1 MSALQNKH
9 FLPNDSNPKLTCLS
23 ILFIDSTS
31 KLCLKDVS
39 DQVTKEFT
47 SRLQNDPAAQE
58 RFYRSFGLHP
68 GKLRIRGLSDIKEL
82 FPDTPVKML
91 KDVCEA
97 LQLFDLV
104 ELLDKETKP
113 KTLRPAL
120 PLREIEKLPSANNR
134 PTKIYTKA
142 EVLIIRCSGKEG
154 EDYGSE
160 KFGHFFK
167 LLNTKN
173 QVTELTAKSSWN
185 LHEQLNELKRSKKSS
200 EYDMLHEKRRE
211 QELKICLQGK
221 LPFSLYSGR
230 APSLVLNKFSGET
243 FIQPESQGLSS
254 RFYDEEA
261 EMKKELRKV
270 TKAIEVSTKKTVSIF
285 GEIKK
290 REEELKKETEKFK
303 ITVSTQMDNWIEQSH
318 DKGI

>member
-1 MSALQNKH
+1 MAL
-9 FLPNDSNPKLTCLS
+9 
-23 ILFIDSTS
+23 
-31 KLCLKDVS
+31 
-39 DQVTKEFT
+39 
-47 SRLQNDPAAQE
+47 E
-58 RFYRSFGLHP
+58 RFYRSFGLDP
-68 GKLRIRGLSDIKEL
+68 SKLRTRGLSDIKEL

-154 EDYGSE
+154 EDHGSE
-160 KFGHFFK
+160 TFGHFFK

-173 QVTELTAKSSWN
+173 HVTELKANSSWN
-185 LHEQLNELKRSKKSS
+185 LYKQLDDLKHSDFINNFKIVSAK
-200 EYDMLHEKRRE
+200 ERE
-211 QELKICLQGK
+211 QTLKICLQKK
-221 LPFSLYSGR
+221 LPFSLYDER
-230 APSLVLNKFSGET
+230 TLWAFNEVSGET
-243 FIQPESQGLSS
+243 PSQPESQKLSGI
-254 RFYDEEA
+254 FYEEEA
-261 EMKKELRKV
+261 VMRKKLKEATRIIDLV
-270 TKAIEVSTKKTVSIF
+270 TKETIPITGK
-285 GEIKK
+285 IKE

-303 ITVSTQMDNWIEQSH
+303 ITVLTQMDNWIEQSH

>member
-1 MSALQNKH
+1 M
-9 FLPNDSNPKLTCLS
+9 
-23 ILFIDSTS
+23 
-31 KLCLKDVS
+31 
-39 DQVTKEFT
+39 TKEFT
-47 SRLQNDPAAQE
+47 SRLQNDRAAQE

-160 KFGHFFK
+160 KFGHFFE

-185 LHEQLNELKRSKKSS
+185 LHEQLDELKHSERSN
-200 EYDMLHEKRRE
+200 EYDMFHEEQRE
-211 QELKICLQGK
+211 RGLKICLQKK
-221 LPFSLYSGR
+221 LPFSLYGR
-230 APSLVLNKFSGET
+230 RALSAVLNKFSGET
-243 FIQPESQGLSS
+243 FIQPESQELSS
-254 RFYDEEA
+254 MFYEEEE
-261 EMKKELRKV
+261 EMKKELRKA
-270 TKAIEVSTKKTVSIF
+270 TKAIELSTKERISIT
-285 GEIKK
+285 GEIKE

-303 ITVSTQMDNWIEQSH
+303 ITVLTQMDNWIEQSL

>member
-1 MSALQNKH
+1 M
-9 FLPNDSNPKLTCLS
+9 
-23 ILFIDSTS
+23 
-31 KLCLKDVS
+31 S

-47 SRLQNDPAAQE
+47 SRLQNDRAAQE

-68 GKLRIRGLSDIKEL
+68 GKLRIRGLSDVKEL

-160 KFGHFFK
+160 KFGHFFE

-185 LHEQLNELKRSKKSS
+185 LHEQLDKLKHSERSN
-200 EYDMLHEKRRE
+200 EYDMFHEEQRE
-211 QELKICLQGK
+211 RGLKICLQKK
-221 LPFSLYSGR
+221 LPFSLYGR
-230 APSLVLNKFSGET
+230 RALSAVLNKFSGET
-243 FIQPESQGLSS
+243 FIQPESQELWSM
-254 RFYDEEA
+254 FYEEEE
-261 EMKKELRKV
+261 EMKKELRKA
-270 TKAIEVSTKKTVSIF
+270 TKAIELSTKERISIT
-285 GEIKK
+285 GEIKE

-303 ITVSTQMDNWIEQSH
+303 ITVLTQMDNWIEQSH

>member
-1 MSALQNKH
+1 M
-9 FLPNDSNPKLTCLS
+9 
-23 ILFIDSTS
+23 
-31 KLCLKDVS
+31 KDVS
-39 DQVTKEFT
+39 DQVTTEFT
-47 SRLQNDPAAQE
+47 SRLKNDPVALE
-58 RFYRSFGLHP
+58 RFYRSFGLDP
-68 GKLRIRGLSDIKEL
+68 SKLRTRGLSDIKEL

-91 KDVCEA
+91 KEVCEA

-160 KFGHFFK
+160 TFGHFFK

-173 QVTELTAKSSWN
+173 HVTELKANSSWN
-185 LHEQLNELKRSKKSS
+185 LYKQLDDLKRSEFMKNFNILDAK
-200 EYDMLHEKRRE
+200 DKE
-211 QELKICLQGK
+211 QTLKICLQKK
-221 LPFSLYSGR
+221 LPFSLYGFR
-230 APSLVLNKFSGET
+230 PLWALNEVSGET
-243 FIQPESQGLSS
+243 SSQPESQKLP
-254 RFYDEEA
+254 RIFYDEEA
-261 EMKKELRKV
+261 VMKKKLREATREIDLA
-270 TKAIEVSTKKTVSIF
+270 TKETIPIT
-285 GEIKK
+285 GMIKE

-303 ITVSTQMDNWIEQSH
+303 ITVLTQMDNWIEQSH

>member
-1 MSALQNKH
+1 M
-9 FLPNDSNPKLTCLS
+9 
-23 ILFIDSTS
+23 
-31 KLCLKDVS
+31 
-39 DQVTKEFT
+39 TKECT
-47 SRLQNDPAAQE
+47 SRLQNDRAAQE

-160 KFGHFFK
+160 KFGHFFE

-185 LHEQLNELKRSKKSS
+185 LHEQLDKLKHSERSN
-200 EYDMLHEKRRE
+200 EYDMFHEEQRE
-211 QELKICLQGK
+211 RGLKICLQKK
-221 LPFSLYSGR
+221 LPFSLFGR
-230 APSLVLNKFSGET
+230 RALSAVLNKFSGET
-243 FIQPESQGLSS
+243 FIQPESQELWSM
-254 RFYDEEA
+254 FFEEEE
-261 EMKKELRKV
+261 EMKKELRKA
-270 TKAIEVSTKKTVSIF
+270 TKAIELSTKERISIT
-285 GEIKK
+285 GEIKE

-303 ITVSTQMDNWIEQSH
+303 ITVLTQMDNWIEQSH

>member
-1 MSALQNKH
+1 M
-9 FLPNDSNPKLTCLS
+9 
-23 ILFIDSTS
+23 
-31 KLCLKDVS
+31 
-39 DQVTKEFT
+39 TKEFT
-47 SRLQNDPAAQE
+47 SRLQNDPVAQE
-58 RFYRSFGLHP
+58 RFYRSFGLDSR
-68 GKLRIRGLSDIKEL
+68 KLRIRGLSDIKEL

-200 EYDMLHEKRRE
+200 EYDMLHEKKRE
-211 QELKICLQGK
+211 QGLKICLQKK

-230 APSLVLNKFSGET
+230 APSSVLNKFSGET

-261 EMKKELRKV
+261 EMKKERRKA
-270 TKAIEVSTKKTVSIF
+270 TKAIEVSTKKRVSIF
-285 GEIKK
+285 GEIKE

-303 ITVSTQMDNWIEQSH
+303 ITVLTQMDNWIEQSH

>member
-1 MSALQNKH
+1 M
-9 FLPNDSNPKLTCLS
+9 
-23 ILFIDSTS
+23 FIDSTS

-39 DQVTKEFT
+39 DQVTNEFT
-47 SRLQNDPAAQE
+47 SRLQNDPVAQE
-58 RFYRSFGLHP
+58 RFYRSFGLDP

-91 KDVCEA
+91 KEVCEA

-134 PTKIYTKA
+134 PTKIYTNA
-142 EVLIIRCSGKEG
+142 EVLIIRCSAKEG

-173 QVTELTAKSSWN
+173 HVTELTANSSWN
-185 LHEQLNELKRSKKSS
+185 LNKQLGDLKRSGRINDYNIFSAK
-200 EYDMLHEKRRE
+200 ERE
-211 QELKICLQGK
+211 QTLKICLQKK
-221 LPFSLYSGR
+221 LPFSLYGGQ
-230 APSLVLNKFSGET
+230 AVWALNEVSGET
-243 FIQPESQGLSS
+243 FSQPESQELSS
-254 RFYDEEA
+254 MFYEEEA
-261 EMKKELRKV
+261 VMKKELREA
-270 TKAIEVSTKKTVSIF
+270 TKAIDLSTKERISIT
-285 GEIKK
+285 GEIKEK
-290 REEELKKETEKFK
+290 EEELKKETEKFK
-303 ITVSTQMDNWIEQSH
+303 ITVLTQMDNWIEQSH

>member
-1 MSALQNKH
+1 MH
-9 FLPNDSNPKLTCLS
+9 YVDLS
-23 ILFIDSTS
+23 KT
-31 KLCLKDVS
+31 
-39 DQVTKEFT
+39 
-47 SRLQNDPAAQE
+47 R
-58 RFYRSFGLHP
+58 
-68 GKLRIRGLSDIKEL
+68 EL

-91 KDVCEA
+91 KEVCEA

-173 QVTELTAKSSWN
+173 QVTELTANSSRN
-185 LHEQLNELKRSKKSS
+185 LHEQLDELKHSERSN
-200 EYDMLHEKRRE
+200 EYDMFHEEQRE
-211 QELKICLQGK
+211 RGLKLCLQKK
-221 LPFSLYSGR
+221 LPFSLYGR
-230 APSLVLNKFSGET
+230 RALSAVLKKFSGET
-243 FIQPESQGLSS
+243 FIQPESQELSS
-254 RFYDEEA
+254 MFYEEEA
-261 EMKKELRKV
+261 EMKKELRKA
-270 TKAIEVSTKKTVSIF
+270 TKAIELSTKERISIT
-285 GEIKK
+285 GEIKE

-303 ITVSTQMDNWIEQSH
+303 ITVLTQMDNWIEQSH

>member
-1 MSALQNKH
+1 M
-9 FLPNDSNPKLTCLS
+9 
-23 ILFIDSTS
+23 
-31 KLCLKDVS
+31 
-39 DQVTKEFT
+39 TKEFT

-173 QVTELTAKSSWN
+173 QVTELTANSSWN
-185 LHEQLNELKRSKKSS
+185 LRKQLNGLKYRVFTKNYNILSAQ
-200 EYDMLHEKRRE
+200 DRE
-211 QELKICLQGK
+211 QTLKICLQKK
-221 LPFSLYSGR
+221 LPFSLHGGR
-230 APSLVLNKFSGET
+230 AMWALNELSGET
-243 FIQPESQGLSS
+243 FSQPESQELSS
-254 RFYDEEA
+254 MFYEEEA
-261 EMKKELRKV
+261 VMKTQLREATKEIDL
-270 TKAIEVSTKKTVSIF
+270 STKERISITE
-285 GEIKK
+285 EIKE

-303 ITVSTQMDNWIEQSH
+303 ITVLTQMDNWIEQSH

>member
-1 MSALQNKH
+1 M
-9 FLPNDSNPKLTCLS
+9 
-23 ILFIDSTS
+23 
-31 KLCLKDVS
+31 
-39 DQVTKEFT
+39 TKEFT

-58 RFYRSFGLHP
+58 RFYRSFGLHS

-91 KDVCEA
+91 KEVCEA

-120 PLREIEKLPSANNR
+120 PLSEIEKLPSANNR

-173 QVTELTAKSSWN
+173 QVTELTAKSSRN
-185 LHEQLNELKRSKKSS
+185 LHEQLDELKHSERSN
-200 EYDMLHEKRRE
+200 EYDMFHEEQRE
-211 QELKICLQGK
+211 RGLKLCLQKK
-221 LPFSLYSGR
+221 LPFSLYGR
-230 APSLVLNKFSGET
+230 RALSAVLNKFSGET
-243 FIQPESQGLSS
+243 FIQPESQELSS
-254 RFYDEEA
+254 MFYEEEA
-261 EMKKELRKV
+261 EMKIELRKA
-270 TKAIEVSTKKTVSIF
+270 TKAIELWTKERISIT
-285 GEIKK
+285 GEIKE

-303 ITVSTQMDNWIEQSH
+303 ITVLTQMDNWIEQSH

>member
-9 FLPNDSNPKLTCLS
+9 FLLNDSNPKLACLS
-23 ILFIDSTS
+23 LLFIDSTS

-91 KDVCEA
+91 RDVCDA

-120 PLREIEKLPSANNR
+120 PLREIETLPSANNR

-167 LLNTKN
+167 LLNTQN
-173 QVTELTAKSSWN
+173 RVTELAAKSSWN
-185 LHEQLNELKRSKKSS
+185 LYEQLDKLKHSERSNN
-200 EYDMLHEKRRE
+200 YDILWGKEREKR
-211 QELKICLQGK
+211 LKICLQKK
-221 LPFSLYSGR
+221 LPFSLYDHR
-230 APSLVLNKFSGET
+230 PPWILNEISRET
-243 FIQPESQGLSS
+243 ISQPESEEFSS
-254 RFYDEEA
+254 MFYEEEA
-261 EMKKELRKV
+261 EMKKKLRKA
-270 TKAIEVSTKKTVSIF
+270 TEAIELSTKERISIT
-285 GEIKK
+285 GEIKE

-303 ITVSTQMDNWIEQSH
+303 ITVLTQMGNWIEQSH

>member
-1 MSALQNKH
+1 M
-9 FLPNDSNPKLTCLS
+9 
-23 ILFIDSTS
+23 
-31 KLCLKDVS
+31 
-39 DQVTKEFT
+39 TKEFT
-47 SRLQNDPAAQE
+47 SRLQNDPVAQE
-58 RFYRSFGLHP
+58 RFYRSFGLDP
-68 GKLRIRGLSDIKEL
+68 RKLRIRGLSDIKEL

-91 KDVCEA
+91 KEVCEA

-120 PLREIEKLPSANNR
+120 PLKETEKLPSANYR
-134 PTKIYTKA
+134 PTKIYTKT

-185 LHEQLNELKRSKKSS
+185 LHEQLDKLKHSERSN
-200 EYDMLHEKRRE
+200 EYDMFHEEQRE
-211 QELKICLQGK
+211 RGLKICLQKK
-221 LPFSLYSGR
+221 LPFSLYGR
-230 APSLVLNKFSGET
+230 RALSAVLNKFSGET
-243 FIQPESQGLSS
+243 FIQPESQELWSM
-254 RFYDEEA
+254 FFEEEE
-261 EMKKELRKV
+261 EMKKELRKA
-270 TKAIEVSTKKTVSIF
+270 TKAIELSTKERISIT
-285 GEIKK
+285 GEIKE

-303 ITVSTQMDNWIEQSH
+303 KAVLTQMDNWIEQSH

>member
-1 MSALQNKH
+1 M
-9 FLPNDSNPKLTCLS
+9 
-23 ILFIDSTS
+23 
-31 KLCLKDVS
+31 KDVS
-39 DQVTKEFT
+39 DQVTTEFT
-47 SRLQNDPAAQE
+47 SRLKSDTVALE
-58 RFYRSFGLHP
+58 RFYRSFGLDP
-68 GKLRIRGLSDIKEL
+68 SKLRTRGLSDIKEL

-91 KDVCEA
+91 KEVCEA

-160 KFGHFFK
+160 TFGHFFK

-173 QVTELTAKSSWN
+173 HVTELKANSSWN
-185 LHEQLNELKRSKKSS
+185 LYKQLDDLKRSEFMKNFNILDAK
-200 EYDMLHEKRRE
+200 DKE
-211 QELKICLQGK
+211 QTLKICLQKK
-221 LPFSLYSGR
+221 LPFSLYGGR
-230 APSLVLNKFSGET
+230 PLWALNEVSGET
-243 FIQPESQGLSS
+243 SSQPESQKLS
-254 RFYDEEA
+254 RIFYDEEA
-261 EMKKELRKV
+261 VMKKKLREATREIDLA
-270 TKAIEVSTKKTVSIF
+270 TKQTIPIT
-285 GEIKK
+285 GMIKE

-303 ITVSTQMDNWIEQSH
+303 ITVLTQMDNWIEQSH

>member
-1 MSALQNKH
+1 M
-9 FLPNDSNPKLTCLS
+9 
-23 ILFIDSTS
+23 
-31 KLCLKDVS
+31 
-39 DQVTKEFT
+39 TKEFT
-47 SRLQNDPAAQE
+47 SRLQNDPVAQE
-58 RFYRSFGLHP
+58 RFYRSFGLDP
-68 GKLRIRGLSDIKEL
+68 RKLRIRGLSDIKEL

-200 EYDMLHEKRRE
+200 EYDMLHEKKRE
-211 QELKICLQGK
+211 QGLKICLQKK

-230 APSLVLNKFSGET
+230 APSSVLNKFSGET

-261 EMKKELRKV
+261 EMKKELRKA
-270 TKAIEVSTKKTVSIF
+270 TKAIEVSTKKRVSIF
-285 GEIKK
+285 GEIKE

>member
-1 MSALQNKH
+1 
-9 FLPNDSNPKLTCLS
+9 
-23 ILFIDSTS
+23 
-31 KLCLKDVS
+31 
-39 DQVTKEFT
+39 
-47 SRLQNDPAAQE
+47 
-58 RFYRSFGLHP
+58 
-68 GKLRIRGLSDIKEL
+68 
-82 FPDTPVKML
+82 ML
-91 KDVCEA
+91 KEVCEA

-185 LHEQLNELKRSKKSS
+185 LHEQLDELKHGERSN
-200 EYDMLHEKRRE
+200 EYDMFHEERRE
-211 QELKICLQGK
+211 RGLKICLQKK
-221 LPFSLYSGR
+221 LPFSLYGR
-230 APSLVLNKFSGET
+230 GALLEVLNTFSGET
-243 FIQPESQGLSS
+243 FIQPESQELSS
-254 RFYDEEA
+254 MFYEEEA
-261 EMKKELRKV
+261 EMKRELRKA
-270 TKAIEVSTKKTVSIF
+270 TKAIELSTKERISIT
-285 GEIKK
+285 GEIKEK
-290 REEELKKETEKFK
+290 EEELKKETEKFK
-303 ITVSTQMDNWIEQSH
+303 ITVLTQMDNWIEQSH

>member
-1 MSALQNKH
+1 M
-9 FLPNDSNPKLTCLS
+9 
-23 ILFIDSTS
+23 
-31 KLCLKDVS
+31 
-39 DQVTKEFT
+39 TKEFT

-58 RFYRSFGLHP
+58 RFYRSFSLDP

-82 FPDTPVKML
+82 FPETPVKML

-134 PTKIYTKA
+134 PTKIYMKA
-142 EVLIIRCSGKEG
+142 EVLIIRCSGKED

-173 QVTELTAKSSWN
+173 HVTELTANSSWN
-185 LHEQLNELKRSKKSS
+185 LSKQLDDLKQS
-200 EYDMLHEKRRE
+200 EFVKNDNIFIAQERE
-211 QELKICLQGK
+211 QRLKICLQKK
-221 LPFSLYSGR
+221 LPFSMYDGG
-230 APSLVLNKFSGET
+230 AAWALNEVSGEI
-243 FIQPESQGLSS
+243 FSQPE
-254 RFYDEEA
+254 
-261 EMKKELRKV
+261 
-270 TKAIEVSTKKTVSIF
+270 T
-285 GEIKK
+285 
-290 REEELKKETEKFK
+290 
-303 ITVSTQMDNWIEQSH
+303 
-318 DKGI
+318 

>member
-1 MSALQNKH
+1 M
-9 FLPNDSNPKLTCLS
+9 
-23 ILFIDSTS
+23 
-31 KLCLKDVS
+31 S

-47 SRLQNDPAAQE
+47 SRLQNDPVAQE
-58 RFYRSFGLHP
+58 RFYRSFGLDSR
-68 GKLRIRGLSDIKEL
+68 KLRIRGLSDIKEL

-185 LHEQLNELKRSKKSS
+185 LHEQLDELKHRESCND
-200 EYDMLHEKRRE
+200 YDIFSGKERE
-211 QELKICLQGK
+211 NSLKICLQKK
-221 LPFSLYSGR
+221 LPFSLYGHR
-230 APSLVLNKFSGET
+230 PLWDLDEISGET
-243 FIQPESQGLSS
+243 FSQPESEELSS
-254 RFYDEEA
+254 MFHEVEA
-261 EMKKELRKV
+261 GMKKELRKA
-270 TKAIEVSTKKTVSIF
+270 TKAIDLSTKERISIT
-285 GEIKK
+285 GEIKE

-303 ITVSTQMDNWIEQSH
+303 KTVLTQMDNWIEQSH

>member
-1 MSALQNKH
+1 M
-9 FLPNDSNPKLTCLS
+9 
-23 ILFIDSTS
+23 
-31 KLCLKDVS
+31 
-39 DQVTKEFT
+39 TKEFT

-91 KDVCEA
+91 KEVCEA

-142 EVLIIRCSGKEG
+142 EVCSGKEG

-185 LHEQLNELKRSKKSS
+185 LHEQLDELKYSKRSR
-200 EYDMLHEKRRE
+200 EYDMFYEEQRERR
-211 QELKICLQGK
+211 LKICLQKK
-221 LPFSLYSGR
+221 LPSSLYGQLPVWVEEVASGR
-230 APSLVLNKFSGET
+230 GT
-243 FIQPESQGLSS
+243 FISQPESNEEMSS
-254 RFYDEEA
+254 MFYEEEA
-261 EMKKELRKV
+261 EMKKELRKA
-270 TKAIEVSTKKTVSIF
+270 TKAIELSTKERISIT
-285 GEIKK
+285 GEIKE

-303 ITVSTQMDNWIEQSH
+303 ITVLTQMDNWIEQSH
-318 DKGI
+318 DKGT

>member
-1 MSALQNKH
+1 
-9 FLPNDSNPKLTCLS
+9 
-23 ILFIDSTS
+23 
-31 KLCLKDVS
+31 
-39 DQVTKEFT
+39 
-47 SRLQNDPAAQE
+47 
-58 RFYRSFGLHP
+58 
-68 GKLRIRGLSDIKEL
+68 
-82 FPDTPVKML
+82 ML

-120 PLREIEKLPSANNR
+120 PLKETEKLPSANYR
-134 PTKIYTKA
+134 PTKIYTKT

-167 LLNTKN
+167 LLKTKN

-185 LHEQLNELKRSKKSS
+185 LHEQLDELKHRERSND
-200 EYDMLHEKRRE
+200 YDILSGKERE
-211 QELKICLQGK
+211 NSLKICLQKK
-221 LPFSLYSGR
+221 LPFSLYGHR
-230 APSLVLNKFSGET
+230 PLWDLDEISGET
-243 FIQPESQGLSS
+243 FSQPESEELSS
-254 RFYDEEA
+254 MFHEVEA
-261 EMKKELRKV
+261 GMKKELRKA
-270 TKAIEVSTKKTVSIF
+270 TKAIDLSTKERISIT
-285 GEIKK
+285 GGIKE

-303 ITVSTQMDNWIEQSH
+303 KAVLTQMDNWIEQSH

>member
-1 MSALQNKH
+1 M
-9 FLPNDSNPKLTCLS
+9 
-23 ILFIDSTS
+23 
-31 KLCLKDVS
+31 S

-47 SRLQNDPAAQE
+47 SRLQNDPVAQE
-58 RFYRSFGLHP
+58 RFYRSFGLDP
-68 GKLRIRGLSDIKEL
+68 RKLRIRGLSDIKEL

-91 KDVCEA
+91 KEVCEA

-120 PLREIEKLPSANNR
+120 PLKETEKLPSANYR

-185 LHEQLNELKRSKKSS
+185 LHEQLDELKHRERSNDYDILSGKERESS
-200 EYDMLHEKRRE
+200 
-211 QELKICLQGK
+211 LKICLQKK
-221 LPFSLYSGR
+221 LPFSLYGHR
-230 APSLVLNKFSGET
+230 PLWDLDEISGET
-243 FIQPESQGLSS
+243 FSQPESEELSS
-254 RFYDEEA
+254 MFHEVEA
-261 EMKKELRKV
+261 GMKKELRKA
-270 TKAIEVSTKKTVSIF
+270 TKAIDLSTKERISIT
-285 GEIKK
+285 GEIKE

-303 ITVSTQMDNWIEQSH
+303 KTVLTQMDNWIEQSH

>member
-1 MSALQNKH
+1 M
-9 FLPNDSNPKLTCLS
+9 
-23 ILFIDSTS
+23 
-31 KLCLKDVS
+31 KDVS
-39 DQVTKEFT
+39 DQVTTEFT
-47 SRLQNDPAAQE
+47 SRLKNDPVALE
-58 RFYRSFGLHP
+58 RFYRSFGLDP
-68 GKLRIRGLSDIKEL
+68 SKLRTRGLSDIKEL

-91 KDVCEA
+91 KEVCEA

-160 KFGHFFK
+160 TFGHFFK

-173 QVTELTAKSSWN
+173 HVTELKANSSWN
-185 LHEQLNELKRSKKSS
+185 LYKQLDDLKRSEFMKNFNILDAK
-200 EYDMLHEKRRE
+200 DKE
-211 QELKICLQGK
+211 QTLKICLQKK
-221 LPFSLYSGR
+221 LPFSLYGGR
-230 APSLVLNKFSGET
+230 PLWALNEVSGET
-243 FIQPESQGLSS
+243 FSQPESQKLS
-254 RFYDEEA
+254 RIFYDEEA
-261 EMKKELRKV
+261 VMKKKLREATREIDLA
-270 TKAIEVSTKKTVSIF
+270 TKETIPIT
-285 GEIKK
+285 GMIKE

-303 ITVSTQMDNWIEQSH
+303 ITVLTQMDNWIEQSH

>member
-1 MSALQNKH
+1 M
-9 FLPNDSNPKLTCLS
+9 
-23 ILFIDSTS
+23 
-31 KLCLKDVS
+31 KDVS

-47 SRLQNDPAAQE
+47 CRLQNDPVAQE
-58 RFYRSFGLHP
+58 RFYRSFGLDP
-68 GKLRIRGLSDIKEL
+68 GKLRVRRLSDIKEL

-167 LLNTKN
+167 LLNIKN
-173 QVTELTAKSSWN
+173 HVTELTANSSWN
-185 LHEQLNELKRSKKSS
+185 LCKQLNGLKYRVFATNEITLSAQ
-200 EYDMLHEKRRE
+200 DRE
-211 QELKICLQGK
+211 QTLKMCLQKK
-221 LPFSLYSGR
+221 LPFSLHGGR
-230 APSLVLNKFSGET
+230 AMWALNELSGET
-243 FIQPESQGLSS
+243 FSQPELQELSS
-254 RFYDEEA
+254 MFYEEEA
-261 EMKKELRKV
+261 VMKKQLREA
-270 TKAIEVSTKKTVSIF
+270 TKEIDLSREEMISITE
-285 GEIKK
+285 EIKERK
-290 REEELKKETEKFK
+290 EELKKETEKFK
-303 ITVSTQMDNWIEQSH
+303 ITVLTQMDNWIEQSH

>member
-1 MSALQNKH
+1 M
-9 FLPNDSNPKLTCLS
+9 
-23 ILFIDSTS
+23 
-31 KLCLKDVS
+31 S

-47 SRLQNDPAAQE
+47 SRLQNDPVAQE
-58 RFYRSFGLHP
+58 RFYRSFGLDP
-68 GKLRIRGLSDIKEL
+68 RKLRIRGLSDIKEL

-91 KDVCEA
+91 KEVCEA

-120 PLREIEKLPSANNR
+120 PLKETEKLPSANYR

-185 LHEQLNELKRSKKSS
+185 LHEQLDELKHRERSND
-200 EYDMLHEKRRE
+200 YDILSGKERE
-211 QELKICLQGK
+211 NSLKICLQKK
-221 LPFSLYSGR
+221 LPFSLYGHR
-230 APSLVLNKFSGET
+230 PLWDLDEISGET
-243 FIQPESQGLSS
+243 FSQPESEELSS
-254 RFYDEEA
+254 MFHEVEA
-261 EMKKELRKV
+261 GMKKELRKA
-270 TKAIEVSTKKTVSIF
+270 TKAIDLSTKERISIT
-285 GEIKK
+285 GEIKE

-303 ITVSTQMDNWIEQSH
+303 KTVLTQMDNWIEQSH
-318 DKGI
+318 DKGV

>member
-1 MSALQNKH
+1 M
-9 FLPNDSNPKLTCLS
+9 
-23 ILFIDSTS
+23 
-31 KLCLKDVS
+31 
-39 DQVTKEFT
+39 TKEFT

-120 PLREIEKLPSANNR
+120 PLKEIEKLPSANNR

-160 KFGHFFK
+160 KFGPFFK

-200 EYDMLHEKRRE
+200 EYDMLHEKKRE
-211 QELKICLQGK
+211 QGLKICLQKK

-230 APSLVLNKFSGET
+230 APSSVLNKFSGET

-261 EMKKELRKV
+261 EMKKELRKA
-270 TKAIEVSTKKTVSIF
+270 TKAIEVSTKKRVSIF
-285 GEIKK
+285 GEIKE

>member
-1 MSALQNKH
+1 MNFPYQ
-9 FLPNDSNPKLTCLS
+9 
-23 ILFIDSTS
+23 
-31 KLCLKDVS
+31 
-39 DQVTKEFT
+39 
-47 SRLQNDPAAQE
+47 
-58 RFYRSFGLHP
+58 SFGLDP
-68 GKLRIRGLSDIKEL
+68 GKLRMRGLSDIKEL

-91 KDVCEA
+91 KEVCEA

-167 LLNTKN
+167 SLNTKN
-173 QVTELTAKSSWN
+173 HVTELTANCSWN
-185 LHEQLNELKRSKKSS
+185 LSKQLDDLKQSEL
-200 EYDMLHEKRRE
+200 EKNDNIFIAQERE
-211 QELKICLQGK
+211 QRLKICLQKK
-221 LPFSLYSGR
+221 LPFSVYGGEP
-230 APSLVLNKFSGET
+230 AWPLNEVSRET
-243 FIQPESQGLSS
+243 FSQPESQELSS
-254 RFYDEEA
+254 MFDEEEA
-261 EMKKELRKV
+261 VMKKELRE
-270 TKAIEVSTKKTVSIF
+270 ATKKIDLSRKERISIT

-290 REEELKKETEKFK
+290 MEEELEKETEKFK
-303 ITVSTQMDNWIEQSH
+303 ITVLTQMDNWIEQSH

>member
-1 MSALQNKH
+1 M
-9 FLPNDSNPKLTCLS
+9 
-23 ILFIDSTS
+23 
-31 KLCLKDVS
+31 KDIR

-58 RFYRSFGLHP
+58 RFYRSFGLDP
-68 GKLRIRGLSDIKEL
+68 GKLRRRGLSDIKEL

-91 KDVCEA
+91 KEVCEA

-142 EVLIIRCSGKEG
+142 EVMIIRCSGKEG

-160 KFGHFFK
+160 KLGHFFK

-173 QVTELTAKSSWN
+173 HVTELTANSSWN
-185 LHEQLNELKRSKKSS
+185 LSKQLDDLKQS
-200 EYDMLHEKRRE
+200 EFEKNDNIFIAQERE
-211 QELKICLQGK
+211 QRLKICLQKK
-221 LPFSLYSGR
+221 LPFSMYRGG
-230 APSLVLNKFSGET
+230 ATWALNEISGEI
-243 FIQPESQGLSS
+243 FSQPESQELSS
-254 RFYDEEA
+254 MFDEEEA
-261 EMKKELRKV
+261 VMKKELRE
-270 TKAIEVSTKKTVSIF
+270 ATKKIDLWTKERISIT
-285 GEIKK
+285 GEIKE

-303 ITVSTQMDNWIEQSH
+303 ITVLTQMDNWIEQSH

>member
-1 MSALQNKH
+1 MA
-9 FLPNDSNPKLTCLS
+9 
-23 ILFIDSTS
+23 
-31 KLCLKDVS
+31 
-39 DQVTKEFT
+39 KEFT
-47 SRLQNDPAAQE
+47 SRLQIDPAAQE

-68 GKLRIRGLSDIKEL
+68 RKLRIRGLSDIKEL

-113 KTLRPAL
+113 KTLRTAL

-200 EYDMLHEKRRE
+200 EYDMLHEKKRE
-211 QELKICLQGK
+211 QGLKICLQKK

-230 APSLVLNKFSGET
+230 APSSVLNKFSGET

-261 EMKKELRKV
+261 EMKKELRKA
-270 TKAIEVSTKKTVSIF
+270 TKAIEVSTKKRVSIF
-285 GEIKK
+285 GEIKE

>member
-1 MSALQNKH
+1 M
-9 FLPNDSNPKLTCLS
+9 
-23 ILFIDSTS
+23 
-31 KLCLKDVS
+31 S

-47 SRLQNDPAAQE
+47 SRLQNDPVAQE
-58 RFYRSFGLHP
+58 RFYRSFGLDP
-68 GKLRIRGLSDIKEL
+68 RKLRIRGLSDIKEL

-91 KDVCEA
+91 KEVCEA

-120 PLREIEKLPSANNR
+120 PLKETEKLPSANYR

-185 LHEQLNELKRSKKSS
+185 LHEQLDELKHRERSND
-200 EYDMLHEKRRE
+200 YDILSGKERE
-211 QELKICLQGK
+211 NSLKICLQKK
-221 LPFSLYSGR
+221 LPFSLYGHR
-230 APSLVLNKFSGET
+230 PLWDLDEISGET
-243 FIQPESQGLSS
+243 FSQPESEELSS
-254 RFYDEEA
+254 MFHEVEA
-261 EMKKELRKV
+261 GMKKELRKA
-270 TKAIEVSTKKTVSIF
+270 TKAIDLSTKERISIT
-285 GEIKK
+285 GEIKE

-303 ITVSTQMDNWIEQSH
+303 KTVLTQMDNWIEQSH